1 MGVTE
6 DRKINTVLVLV
17 AMEAE
22 ALPLINILDL
32 KEDIPQ
38 RIAPPAPA
46 VSYSGNKHGVD
57 IHVVRNGKCQ
67 LHGVDNVGTVPAAV
81 TAYLAVHEFKPDL
94 VISVGT
100 AGGFKAKGAAIGDVF
115 MATAFAN
122 HDRRIPIPGFDKYG
136 VWRVDALAA
145 PNLKAALK
153 LKEGVV
159 SSGNSLDYS
168 KEDWDQLESIGA
180 AVKEMEAAGIS
191 WVTHLHDVPFIALKA
206 ITDIVDGDRPAQEEF
221 LENLHAAA
229 KALQDVISPVME
241 FVAGKSIKDL

>member
-1 MGVTE
+1 ME
-6 DRKINTVLVLV
+6 NKDIKTVLVLV

-22 ALPLINILDL
+22 ALPLVNILDL
-32 KEDIPQ
+32 KEDVPP

-46 VSYSGNKHGVD
+46 VSYTGEKHGIT

-100 AGGFKAKGAAIGDVF
+100 AGGFKARGAAIGDVF
-115 MATAFAN
+115 LATAFAN

-136 VWRVDALAA
+136 IWRIDAVPAPKLRDALS
-145 PNLKAALK
+145 

-168 KEDWDQLESIGA
+168 KEDWDQLHANEA

-191 WVTHLHDVPFIALKA
+191 WVAHLHNVPFLALKS
-206 ITDIVDGDRPAQEEF
+206 ITDIVDGDRPPQEEF

-229 KALQDVISPVME
+229 QALQRVIAPVLE
-241 FVAGKSIKDL
+241 FVAGKSTKDL